1 MSASSVDWASYLPR
15 IAAAHAAELDTL
27 EQELFGRKSGILTM
41 ALKELG
47 SLTPEERKH
56 AGAALNAEK
65 QQLDAAISNRRAEL
79 KRTERGSLA
88 DSDRL
93 DVSIRLP
100 QEPRGHRHVIPEFIR
115 DVERVFSGMGFEIAE
130 GNEIETEEMNF
141 DLLNIP
147 ADHPARDAQDTF
159 WVRGNGPDGER
170 RVLRTHTSPVQIRY
184 MRTHEPPLRMICPGR
199 VYRKDADATHSPMFH
214 QFEGL
219 MIDQNIT
226 LGNMKA
232 VMTEAIRALIDRDV
246 EFRFRSSFFPFV
258 EPGLEVDMRWRGEG
272 ETKEGKWLEV
282 VGCGM
287 VHPQVLRNGGIDPE
301 RWRGFAFGF
310 GVERMAMIK
319 HNIRDLR
326 SLFEGDMRF
335 VEQF

>member
-1 MSASSVDWASYLPR
+1 MSSIDWSSYGTR
-15 IAAAHAAELDTL
+15 IAKADAAMLDAL
-27 EQELFGRKSGILTM
+27 EQELFGRKSGVVTL
-41 ALKELG
+41 
-47 SLTPEERKH
+47 
-56 AGAALNAEK
+56 
-65 QQLDAAISNRRAEL
+65 EL
-79 KRTERGSLA
+79 KALGALPSDERRTAGEAMNAHKRALEEAIQERRMVLGDAKRGSLA
-88 DSDRL
+88 QTDAIDPTL
-93 DVSIRLP
+93 RLP
-100 QEPRGHRHVIPEFIR
+100 SSPRGHRHVIPEFIR
-115 DVERVFSGMGFEIAE
+115 DVERVFAGMGFAIAE
-130 GNEIETEEMNF
+130 GNEIETEEVNF

-159 WVRGNGPDGER
+159 WISNADPNVRE
-170 RVLRTHTSPVQIRY
+170 VLRTHTSPVQIHY

-199 VYRKDADATHSPMFH
+199 VYRKDADATHSPMFY

-219 MIDQNIT
+219 MVDRDIS
-226 LGNMKA
+226 LGHMKA
-232 VMTEAIRALIDRDV
+232 VMTEAIRGLIDADV
-246 EFRFRSSFFPFV
+246 EFRFRSSYFPFV

-319 HNIRDLR
+319 HGIRDLR
-326 SLFEGDMRF
+326 ALYEGDVRF
-335 VEQF
+335 LAQF